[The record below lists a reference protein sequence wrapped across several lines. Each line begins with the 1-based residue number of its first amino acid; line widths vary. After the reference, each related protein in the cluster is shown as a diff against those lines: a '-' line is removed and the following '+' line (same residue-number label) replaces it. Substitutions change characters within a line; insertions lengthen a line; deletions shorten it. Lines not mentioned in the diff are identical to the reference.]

1 MSRGA
6 LQKTLNTCGPL
17 LFNKNTWFWHLPLL
31 VAPAR
36 PLHVPPENSFRGS
49 QGERGP
55 RLRNP
60 DLETRAAN
68 VWDLV
73 QSDQ

>member
-1 MSRGA
+1 MASARG
-6 LQKTLNTCGPL
+6 
-17 LFNKNTWFWHLPLL
+17 
-31 VAPAR
+31 PAW
-36 PLHVPPENSFRGS
+36 PLHVASREQFRDPQWG
-49 QGERGP
+49 RGP
-55 RLRNP
+55 RLRNS

>member
-1 MSRGA
+1 MSHGA

-17 LFNKNTWFWHLPLL
+17 LYNKNTWFRPLPLL

-36 PLHVPPENSFRGS
+36 PLYVPPENSFRGS
-49 QGERGP
+49 QGGERAH
-55 RLRNP
+55 LRNP
-60 DLETRAAN
+60 DLETRAEN

-73 QSDQ
+73 

>member
-6 LQKTLNTCGPL
+6 LQKTLNTCAPL
-17 LFNKNTWFWHLPLL
+17 LFNKNTWFWPLL
-31 VAPAR
+31 VAPVR
-36 PLHVPPENSFRGS
+36 PLHVPPENTFRGP
-49 QGERGP
+49 QRDTRAPFE
-55 RLRNP
+55 NP